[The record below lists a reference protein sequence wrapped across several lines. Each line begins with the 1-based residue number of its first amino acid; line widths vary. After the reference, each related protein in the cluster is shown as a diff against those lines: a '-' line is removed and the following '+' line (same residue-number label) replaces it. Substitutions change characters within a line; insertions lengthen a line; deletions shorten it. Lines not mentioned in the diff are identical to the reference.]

1 MRPLLISITV
11 FCHLAFMVAPQLID
25 GWYQLYNSNTQHRF
39 SVLLLSVFF
48 PQNFHLEGQEKNE
61 SYLLLQSY
69 KQCYIKSLTDH

>member
-11 FCHLAFMVAPQLID
+11 FCHLAFMVAPRLID

-48 PQNFHLEGQEKNE
+48 FFKI
-61 SYLLLQSY
+61 SIWKDKKRMKAIYCY
-69 KQCYIKSLTDH
+69 KVTSNVT